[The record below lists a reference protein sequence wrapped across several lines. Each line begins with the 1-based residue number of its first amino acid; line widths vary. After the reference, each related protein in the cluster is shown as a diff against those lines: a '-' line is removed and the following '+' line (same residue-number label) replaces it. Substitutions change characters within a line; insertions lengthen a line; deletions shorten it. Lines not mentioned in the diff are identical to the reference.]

1 MGFLTDG
8 LHITPSGVSRPKH
21 RRDSSR
27 PHKKHA
33 RSRSRSSSSSHRRPR
48 GNASGGGLP
57 SLAGLGGAATSMA
70 SALVGGLRGESAGH
84 HGHGHGHSHSQSQDH
99 YQNHGYSYGTSNS
112 KHNATP
118 SFLFG
123 VGSNHSRSSF
133 FNFGNRSSYY
143 KRSSRQNFMQRTYK
157 RLKRLL
163 RDLVHYAKSHP
174 WKVFSLVLMPL
185 LTTGILGSLLARFG
199 LRIPP
204 SLERLLGAASRAAAT
219 GDSLGLVTDA
229 VRMAGDLRRGPG
241 PESGGRVRTQTQ
253 TRWETKP
260 AGYGSYGSYD
270 SYDTYRGSYRGEAP
284 YTRGQSARSTSRGGG
299 GYGEGLDEGWGSTV
313 VDMARKFF

>member
-1 MGFLTDG
+1 MALATAS
-8 LHITPSGVSRPKH
+8 TT
-21 RRDSSR
+21 RRRHSYS
-27 PHKKHA
+27 A
-33 RSRSRSSSSSHRRPR
+33 R
-48 GNASGGGLP
+48 
-57 SLAGLGGAATSMA
+57 AATT
-70 SALVGGLRGESAGH
+70 AGRVSLTL
-84 HGHGHGHSHSQSQDH
+84 GVRFPYLANPFTTRPVPPMPQVLT
-99 YQNHGYSYGTSNS
+99 NHRV
-112 KHNATP
+112 AD
-118 SFLFG
+118 
-123 VGSNHSRSSF
+123 
-133 FNFGNRSSYY
+133 RSSYY
-143 KRSSRQNFMQRTYK
+143 KRSPRQNFMQRTYK

-229 VRMAGDLRRGPG
+229 VRMAGDLRRSPG

-270 SYDTYRGSYRGEAP
+270 SYDTYRGSYRGEVP
-284 YTRGQSARSTSRGGG
+284 YTRGQSARSTNRGGGG
-299 GYGEGLDEGWGSTV
+299 GYGGLDEGWGSTV

>member
-33 RSRSRSSSSSHRRPR
+33 RSRSRSSSSSRRRPR
-48 GNASGGGLP
+48 GNTNGGGGLP

-70 SALVGGLRGESAGH
+70 SALVGGLTGESAGH
-84 HGHGHGHSHSQSQDH
+84 HGHSHSQSRDH

-112 KHNATP
+112 KYNASP

-123 VGSNHSRSSF
+123 TGSNHSRSSF

-229 VRMAGDLRRGPG
+229 VRMAGDLRRSPG

-260 AGYGSYGSYD
+260 AGYGSYD
-270 SYDTYRGSYRGEAP
+270 SYDTYRGSYRGEVP
-284 YTRGQSARSTSRGGG
+284 YTRGQSARSTTTRGGGG
-299 GYGEGLDEGWGSTV
+299 GYGGLDEGWGSTV